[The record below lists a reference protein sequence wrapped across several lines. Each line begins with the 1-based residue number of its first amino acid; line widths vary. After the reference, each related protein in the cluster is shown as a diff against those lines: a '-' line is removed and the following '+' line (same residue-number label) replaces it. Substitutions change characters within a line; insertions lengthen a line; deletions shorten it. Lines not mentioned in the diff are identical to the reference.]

1 MSDLSPEARALLAA
15 ASHADDPTPADQ
27 DRVARALAAPLGLAA
42 LAPAAAQAAS
52 VSAASTATV
61 TALKVAAVVAALVA
75 VGLGAHGRATPGA
88 PPRTQPASVS
98 AAPPH
103 PVAAAQPPVAPARV
117 APVIAP
123 VVAPVIAPVIAP
135 VVAPVIAPAAAEAR
149 GGSHAPR
156 ASSVTVD
163 TLQAEIALLG
173 EAHRALNSGDAA
185 GALAHLTAYRERFP
199 HGVLREERDVEHVLV
214 LCRLGRD
221 GEARDAARAFLR
233 SHPRSPL
240 APRVERACAG
250 TSSGEGL

>member
-1 MSDLSPEARALLAA
+1 MSDLSPEARALLDA

-42 LAPAAAQAAS
+42 LAPSTAQAAA

-61 TALKVAAVVAALVA
+61 TTLKTVAVVAALVA
-75 VGLGAHGRATPGA
+75 VGLGARA
-88 PPRTQPASVS
+88 RS
-98 AAPPH
+98 AAPPSPRPLTANVSAQPAR
-103 PVAAAQPPVAPARV
+103 PVDAQPRTVADAPVREAPALAPPVAPAAV
-117 APVIAP
+117 EAH
-123 VVAPVIAPVIAP
+123 
-135 VVAPVIAPAAAEAR
+135 AR

-156 ASSVTVD
+156 ATAASAD

-199 HGVLREERDVEHVLV
+199 HGVLREERDVERVLV

-221 GEARDAARAFLR
+221 AEAREAARAFLR

-240 APRVERACAG
+240 VPRVERACAG
-250 TSSGEGL
+250 SSSGEGR

>member
-42 LAPAAAQAAS
+42 LAPAAAQAAA

-117 APVIAP
+117 APA
-123 VVAPVIAPVIAP
+123 IAP

>member
-1 MSDLSPEARALLAA
+1 VSDLSPEARALLAA

-42 LAPAAAQAAS
+42 LAPAAAQAAA

-117 APVIAP
+117 
-123 VVAPVIAPVIAP
+123 APVIAP

>member
-42 LAPAAAQAAS
+42 LAPAAAQAAA

-117 APVIAP
+117 
-123 VVAPVIAPVIAP
+123 APVIAP